1 MAFGRFEVS
10 GGQERSGQ
18 MTATP
23 VALAGTP
30 SVSSSRRG
38 RSGYLGA
45 PCDAGV
51 GNRG

>member
-1 MAFGRFEVS
+1 MTFGRFEVS
-10 GGQERSGQ
+10 GGQERSGR

-30 SVSSSRRG
+30 SVSSRRRG
-38 RSGYLGA
+38 LSGLGA
-45 PCDAGV
+45 PCDARV